1 MNDKIKQLLATAE
14 KFDGLADIKRRI
26 ANREQS
32 RKERKEKLKEL
43 IEKDKNNE
51 QNTLNQHRR
60 IFMY

>member
-1 MNDKIKQLLATAE
+1 MNDRIKHLLATAE

-43 IEKDKNNE
+43 MEKDKNNE
-51 QNTLNQHRR
+51 TQKNNRN
-60 IFMY
+60 